1 MSLELLYKI
10 AVSFLVSFL
19 FLCLVMF
26 VIYKMRQIRS
36 VRDVQSVYFT
46 SISRIWLG
54 LFLVTMGLNS
64 IIQFTTNV
72 AIIVGAVFII
82 FGSYNVY
89 YFNKARKKFKA
100 NLPIEE
106 KAWQEFEAQKRQG
119 R

>member
-1 MSLELLYKI
+1 MELLYQI
-10 AVSFLVSFL
+10 VVSFLVSFL
-19 FLCLVMF
+19 FLCVLMF

-36 VRDVQSVYFT
+36 VRDVQSVYYI

-54 LFLVTMGLNS
+54 FFLITMGLNS
-64 IIQFTTNV
+64 IIQFTTGV
-72 AIIVGAVFII
+72 AIVVGSVFIL
-82 FGSYNVY
+82 FGAYNVY

-106 KAWQEFEAQKRQG
+106 QAWAEFEEKRKQG

>member
-1 MSLELLYKI
+1 MELLYLI
-10 AVSFLVSFL
+10 IVSSLVSFL
-19 FLCLVMF
+19 FLSLLMF

-54 LFLVTMGLNS
+54 LFLVAMGLNS
-64 IIQFTTNV
+64 IIQFTTSV
-72 AIIVGAVFII
+72 AIIVGAVFIL
-82 FGSYNVY
+82 FGAYNVY

-106 KAWQEFEAQKRQG
+106 KAWEEFEARRQKSR
-119 R
+119 